1 MSRLEEAIRYYAKN
15 PVEFVEDVIRVRP
28 DDNQKAILRSVEA
41 EPMTSVRS
49 GHGVGKSAVESWVI
63 IWFLCT
69 RPYPKV
75 PCTAPTQHQ
84 MFDILWAESAKWIRN
99 NPVLKK
105 ELIWTSEKI
114 YMKGHP
120 EEWFAVARTAT
131 NPDALQ
137 GFHAEHLLFIID
149 EASGVKDIVF
159 EPVLG
164 ALSTEGAKLLM
175 CGNPTRLTGFFYD
188 SHHKNR
194 ASYNTLHV
202 DGRTSAR
209 VNQEFVDKIGKMFGT
224 DSDVFRVRVKG
235 EFPKALADS
244 FIAMEWAEKAAE
256 RKMESP
262 GRQLDLGVDV
272 ARYGDDDS
280 VIYPVYD
287 QCRSGIP
294 EIFHHN
300 DTMELAGSVIMS
312 LKSYAAKCLS
322 ITEFRVKVD
331 CDGLGVGVYDRLKEQ
346 QDDILRQLR
355 NIREEGISRQGE
367 DRGIDEITLEII
379 ECHFGGAGGALDE
392 GDPIEFENN
401 TGIMWGRIRKLLK
414 EERLS
419 LWSGEELI
427 TQLSNR
433 KYTVNSKGKIEL
445 EKKEAMK
452 KRGVSSPDIA
462 DALALACYEGERG
475 FSIDELL

>member
-1 MSRLEEAIRYYAKN
+1 MSRIEEAIRYYAKN
-15 PVEFVEDVIRVRP
+15 PVDFVEDIIRAKP
-28 DDNQKAILRSVEA
+28 DSNQKAILRSVEA

-84 MFDILWAESAKWIRN
+84 MFDILWAETAKWIRN
-99 NPVLKK
+99 NPVIGK
-105 ELIWTSEKI
+105 ELIWTNQKI
-114 YMKGHP
+114 YMRGHP
-120 EEWFAVARTAT
+120 EEWLAAARTAT

-194 ASYNTLHV
+194 ASYNTLHI
-202 DGRTSAR
+202 DGRTSER
-209 VNQEFVDKIGKMFGT
+209 VNQEFVDKITNMFGV
-224 DSDVFRVRVKG
+224 DSDAFRVRVAG
-235 EFPKALADS
+235 DFPKAMADS
-244 FIAMEWAEKAAE
+244 FIAMEWAEKAAKRE
-256 RKMESP
+256 LESP
-262 GRQLDLGVDV
+262 GERLDLGVDV

-280 VIYPVYD
+280 VIYPVFD
-287 QCRSGIP
+287 QRRSGIP

-300 DTMELAGSVIMS
+300 DTMELAGCVIIS
-312 LKSYAAKCLS
+312 LKKYVLEYPRTTNFA
-322 ITEFRVKVD
+322 VKVD
-331 CDGLGVGVYDRLKEQ
+331 CDGIGVGVYDRLKEQ
-346 QDDILRQLR
+346 EDDILKQMMLVRDGVP
-355 NIREEGISRQGE
+355 ESDEGKA
-367 DRGIDEITLEII
+367 DAAHITLTIT
-379 ECHFGGAGGALDE
+379 ECHFGGIGGTLDE
-392 GDPIEFENN
+392 GDPVRFSNN
-401 TGIMWGRIRKLLK
+401 TGIMWGRVRKLLK
-414 EERLS
+414 EGELS
-419 LWSGEELI
+419 IWDNEELI
-427 TQLSNR
+427 AQLSNR
-433 KYTVNSKGKIEL
+433 TYTVGSTGKIEL
-445 EKKEAMK
+445 EKKESMK

-462 DALALACYEGERG
+462 DALSLALYNTTADYT
-475 FSIDELL
+475 FM

>member
-1 MSRLEEAIRYYAKN
+1 MGRLEEAIRYYARN
-15 PVEFVEDVIRVRP
+15 PVDFVEDIIRAKP
-28 DDNQKAILRSVEA
+28 DSNQKAILRSVEA

-49 GHGVGKSAVESWVI
+49 GHGVGKSAVESWAI

-84 MFDILWAESAKWIRN
+84 LFDILWAEAARWIRN
-99 NPVLKK
+99 NPALKK

-114 YMKGHP
+114 YMEGHP
-120 EEWFAVARTAT
+120 EEWFAAARSAT
-131 NPDALQ
+131 SPDALQ

-159 EPVLG
+159 ELVLG

-194 ASYNTLHV
+194 TSYNTMHI
-202 DGRTSAR
+202 DGRTSER
-209 VNQEFVDKIGKMFGT
+209 VNQEFVDKIINMFGI
-224 DSDVFRVRVKG
+224 DSDAFRVRVAG
-235 EFPKALADS
+235 EFPKSLADS
-244 FIAMEWAEKAAE
+244 FISMEWAEKAAK
-256 RKMESP
+256 RKIESS
-262 GRQLDLGVDV
+262 GKRLDLGVDV

-280 VIYPVYD
+280 VIYPVFD

-294 EIFHHN
+294 EVFHHN
-300 DTMELAGSVIMS
+300 DTMELAGSVIIS

-331 CDGLGVGVYDRLKEQ
+331 CDGLGVGVYDRLNEQ
-346 QDDILRQLR
+346 RDDILKKLHSIRQ
-355 NIREEGISRQGE
+355 EVFSQKGEAGGSGEIS
-367 DRGIDEITLEII
+367 LKII
-379 ECHFGGAGGALDE
+379 ECHFGGAGGVLDE

-401 TGIMWGRIRKLLK
+401 TGIMWGTVRKLLK
-414 EERLS
+414 DEALS
-419 LWSGEELI
+419 IWDSEELI
-427 TQLSNR
+427 SQLSNR

-462 DALALACYEGERG
+462 DALALACYEGEKE
-475 FSIDELL
+475 FSLEGLL